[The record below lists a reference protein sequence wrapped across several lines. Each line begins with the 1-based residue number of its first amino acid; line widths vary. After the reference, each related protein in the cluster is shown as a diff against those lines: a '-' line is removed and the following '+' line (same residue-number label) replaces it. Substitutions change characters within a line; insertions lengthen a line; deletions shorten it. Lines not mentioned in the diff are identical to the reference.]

1 MLGIGSMKVRKSIS
15 LMIFQYL
22 KSCKKTRPFFKRRPF
37 FRKDLKQQIL
47 FTHVVYERSYVT
59 VYFHWNDDVFFVQG
73 FSVAGQ
79 ENLQEVLTKR
89 LVLCQF
95 LCALSILRK
104 GGYFLCKTFDLF
116 TPFSIGL
123 VYLLYRAFDH
133 VCIHKPVTSRPAN
146 SER

>member
-1 MLGIGSMKVRKSIS
+1 MPSSVYIPFRIVKD
-15 LMIFQYL
+15 
-22 KSCKKTRPFFKRRPF
+22 PFF
-37 FRKDLKQQIL
+37 
-47 FTHVVYERSYVT
+47 S
-59 VYFHWNDDVFFVQG
+59 FVQG

-104 GGYFLCKTFDLF
+104 DGYFLCKTFDLF

>member
-1 MLGIGSMKVRKSIS
+1 MPEIIQKNLDILSYVPSS
-15 LMIFQYL
+15 
-22 KSCKKTRPFFKRRPF
+22 RRVKASNF
-37 FRKDLKQQIL
+37 
-47 FTHVVYERSYVT
+47 FTHIISGSERSYVT
-59 VYFHWNDDVFFVQG
+59 VYFHWNDDLSFVQG